1 MIGVNDLARVSQELG
16 VPYSGPSVALGG
28 LAIDSRKV
36 QAGDLFVAAKGAQAD
51 GHDYVEAAAAAGA
64 SAAMVER
71 PVSASI
77 PCIEVPNTLR
87 AISKVGK
94 LNRDAFVGPVIA
106 ITGSCGKTS
115 VKNMCR
121 AVFEQS
127 GDTVATVGNLNN
139 EIGVPMTLSR
149 IDDDTR
155 FAVVEMG
162 AAGRGHIAH
171 LCDLARP
178 GISTVLNATEAHL
191 EGFGSVADVADI
203 KAEIFDQLGS
213 SGVGVVN
220 LDQPWS
226 ATWSNRV
233 ASAGAACLDF
243 SAEQHADVYAT
254 EVAADGP
261 ACMCFRLHWDGH
273 SEEVSLPVPGS
284 HSVSNALAT
293 AALALAAGLSFD
305 EVVTGLSRVEGEA
318 GRLQVSE
325 LPGRVKLVDDS
336 YNANPG
342 SVRVAIRY
350 LAANYQRPALI
361 LGEMLELGSESEALH
376 AEMGQLASQAGITRF
391 IGVGAMLAPAVTS
404 FGAGAEL
411 CETQEAIDG
420 LLAGLLEDCDAVL
433 VKGSRGAAM
442 ENVVARI
449 RKFAKGRG

>member
-1 MIGVNDLARVSQELG
+1 MMGVNDLARVSQELG
-16 VPYSGPSVALGG
+16 VPYSGPPVALGSA
-28 LAIDSRKV
+28 AIDSRKV
-36 QAGDLFVAAKGAQAD
+36 RAGDLFVAVKGARVD
-51 GHDYVEAAAAAGA
+51 GHDYIEAAAAAGA

-71 PVSASI
+71 PVAASI
-77 PCIEVPNTLR
+77 PCIKVPHTLH
-87 AISKVGK
+87 ALSKIGK

-121 AVFEQS
+121 AVFGRS
-127 GDTVATVGNLNN
+127 GDTVATEGNLNN
-139 EIGVPMTLSR
+139 EIGVPITLSR
-149 IDDDTR
+149 IDDSTR

-171 LCDLARP
+171 LCELAQP
-178 GISTVLNATEAHL
+178 GISTVLNAMEAHL

-226 ATWSNRV
+226 SDWSDRV
-233 ASAGAACLDF
+233 ANAGAARIEF
-243 SAEQHADVYAT
+243 SAEQHADVFAT
-254 EVAADGP
+254 DIAADGP
-261 ACMCFRLHWDGH
+261 AGMRFRLHWDGR
-273 SEEVSLPVPGS
+273 SQFVSLPLPGS

-293 AALALAAGLSFD
+293 AALAVAAGLSFD
-305 EVVTGLSRVEGEA
+305 EVVTGLSRVEGEP
-318 GRLQVSE
+318 GRLQVTE
-325 LPGRVKLVDDS
+325 LAGHVRLVDDS

-342 SVRVAIRY
+342 SVRAAICY
-350 LAANYQRPALI
+350 LGANYQRPALI

-376 AEMGQLASQAGITRF
+376 AEMGQLASQAGIIRF

-404 FGAGAEL
+404 FGAGAVL
-411 CETQEAIDG
+411 CETQEAIDK
-420 LLAGLLEDCDAVL
+420 LLAALLEDCDAIL

-442 ENVVARI
+442 ENIVLKI
-449 RKFAKGRG
+449 REFAEDRG